1 MEPDDELC
9 LCFHISW
16 RKVLNYVR
24 VHRVR
29 LPSQLAECG
38 GAGTGCGW
46 CRKQLERIT
55 AIAADSPPSA
65 EEIDTW
71 LASNTPG
78 RRAYAEGRAQYRAQ
92 RKIEA
97 KGETGDANVA
107 DLSQPSAS
115 ETRPGLDNISK
126 DAPSD
131 SL

>member
-1 MEPDDELC
+1 MQPDDELC
-9 LCFHISW
+9 LCFHITW

-29 LPSQLAECG
+29 LPSQLADCG

-46 CRKQLERIT
+46 CRKQLERIA

-65 EEIDTW
+65 EEIDAW
-71 LASNTPG
+71 LESNTPG

-97 KGETGDANVA
+97 KKDTGDAPAA
-107 DLSQPSAS
+107 DPSQSS
-115 ETRPGLDNISK
+115 ESESIPEQDNIPN
-126 DAPSD
+126 DPPSD
-131 SL
+131 RL

>member
-65 EEIDTW
+65 EEIDAW
-71 LASNTPG
+71 LSSNTPG

-97 KGETGDANVA
+97 KEDTGGASTADIAQSSERESRPNDAN
-107 DLSQPSAS
+107 
-115 ETRPGLDNISK
+115 ISN
-126 DAPSD
+126 DPPSD
-131 SL
+131 RL